1 MLLTRLLNACHHI
14 PGFVY
19 EGARLCEATQSIEI
33 DVRPRKGSK
42 LICSCCSQPA
52 RGYDTLAQRRFEFI
66 PVWGFAVFLLY
77 TMRRVD
83 CRDCGVKVEALPWAN
98 GKHTLTRAYML
109 FLAQWARKLSWKDTA
124 QSFRTS
130 WEKVFNA
137 VEWVVD
143 WGLAHRELGTIR
155 AIGVD
160 EIQYGRGHKYLTLVY
175 QIEAGCT
182 RLLWVGQERT
192 KASFAKFFAM
202 IGKQVCEKVEFV
214 CSDMWKPYLE
224 MIALHCPNALNIL
237 DRFHI
242 VAKMNKAI
250 DEVRADESRRM
261 VRDGYEPVLKKSR
274 WCLLKRPENLTDKQR
289 LRMRDLLQYNLRT
302 VRAWLLKEEFQQLW
316 DYISPDWAGK
326 FLDQWCTQVMRSRIE
341 PMKKF
346 ARTVRAHRE
355 LILNYFRARKQ
366 FSSGVVEGLNN
377 KAKVTMRKSYGFRT
391 FRATEIALYHALGS
405 LPEPSSTHTFF

>member
-1 MLLTRLLNACHHI
+1 
-14 PGFVY
+14 
-19 EGARLCEATQSIEI
+19 
-33 DVRPRKGSK
+33 
-42 LICSCCSQPA
+42 QPA

-109 FLAQWARKLSWKDTA
+109 FLAQWARKLSWKETA

-224 MIALHCPNALNIL
+224 MIAL
-237 DRFHI
+237 
-242 VAKMNKAI
+242 
-250 DEVRADESRRM
+250 
-261 VRDGYEPVLKKSR
+261 
-274 WCLLKRPENLTDKQR
+274 
-289 LRMRDLLQYNLRT
+289 
-302 VRAWLLKEEFQQLW
+302 
-316 DYISPDWAGK
+316 
-326 FLDQWCTQVMRSRIE
+326 
-341 PMKKF
+341 
-346 ARTVRAHRE
+346 
-355 LILNYFRARKQ
+355 
-366 FSSGVVEGLNN
+366 
-377 KAKVTMRKSYGFRT
+377 
-391 FRATEIALYHALGS
+391 
-405 LPEPSSTHTFF
+405 